1 MCRCDISVELT
12 LVARSIRLVRLVQ
25 LFFRINGNIIMSIGL
40 VHLSELLLP
49 VFSIGNWNWKDV

>member
-49 VFSIGNWNWKDV
+49 VFSIG